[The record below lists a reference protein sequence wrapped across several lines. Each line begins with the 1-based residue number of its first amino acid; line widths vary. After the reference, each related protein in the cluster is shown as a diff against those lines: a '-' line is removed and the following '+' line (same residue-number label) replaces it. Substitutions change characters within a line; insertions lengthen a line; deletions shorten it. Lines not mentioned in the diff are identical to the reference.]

1 MSEQRGRTEP
11 ADHPPT
17 SAVELLSRLQA
28 LESER
33 FEAEQIGL
41 MRSDDYRRDLE
52 AEFAGCHTAFV
63 GAAVTEL
70 AVLRADLGHP
80 QVG

>member
-1 MSEQRGRTEP
+1 MSVPCGRK
-11 ADHPPT
+11 DLNGHPPT
-17 SAVELLSRLQA
+17 SAVEILSWLQA

-41 MRSDDYRRDLE
+41 MRCDDYRRDLE
-52 AEFAGCHTAFV
+52 AELAGCRAAFV
-63 GAAVTEL
+63 GAAVTEI